1 MKIGVTGGIGSGKSY
16 VCRLLAQRWQ
26 LPVYDCDSAAKMLMV
41 SSPHIRQQLQE
52 LVGDDVYDASGQLNK
67 GVMSR
72 YLFTDAAH
80 VKAVNAIVHPA
91 VKDDFEQWASRQ
103 TGDVVMESAI
113 LVEAGFAKAVDCLV
127 VVEAPLALRIQR
139 AMARDG
145 ATEEQV
151 RARVRHQMTAE
162 QLRAYADIVIV
173 NDGRDLLSQLSPIVN
188 YTSPI
193 IH

>member
-52 LVGDDVYDASGQLNK
+52 LVGDDVYDAGGQLNK

-72 YLFTDAAH
+72 YLFADAAH

-91 VKDDFEQWASRQ
+91 VKDDFELWASQQ

>member
-1 MKIGVTGGIGSGKSY
+1 MRIGVTGGIGSGKSY

-52 LVGDDVYDASGQLNK
+52 LVGDDVYDAGGQLNK

-91 VKDDFEQWASRQ
+91 VKDDFEQWASQQ

>member
-1 MKIGVTGGIGSGKSY
+1 MRIGVTGGIGSGKSY
-16 VCRLLAQRWQ
+16 VCCLLAQRWQ

-41 SSPHIRQQLQE
+41 SSPRIRQQLQE
-52 LVGDDVYDASGQLNK
+52 LVGDDVYDVGGQLNK

-72 YLFTDAAH
+72 YLFADAAH

-91 VKDDFEQWASRQ
+91 VKDDFELWASQQ

-162 QLRAYADIVIV
+162 QLRAFADIVIV

>member
-113 LVEAGFAKAVDCLV
+113 LVEAGFAKAVDRLV

-151 RARVRHQMTAE
+151 RARVRHQLTAE

>member
-1 MKIGVTGGIGSGKSY
+1 MTGGIGSGKSY

-113 LVEAGFAKAVDCLV
+113 LVEAGFAKAVDRLV

-139 AMARDG
+139 AMVRDG
-145 ATEEQV
+145 ASEEQV
-151 RARVRHQMTAE
+151 QARIRHQMTAE

-173 NDGRDLLSQLSPIVN
+173 NDGRDLLSQLSSIVN

>member
-52 LVGDDVYDASGQLNK
+52 LVGDDVYDAGGQLNK

-72 YLFTDAAH
+72 YLFADAAH

-113 LVEAGFAKAVDCLV
+113 LVEAGFAKAVDRLV

-145 ATEEQV
+145 ASEEQV
-151 RARVRHQMTAE
+151 QARIRHQMTAE

>member
-52 LVGDDVYDASGQLNK
+52 MVGDDVYDASGQLNK

-80 VKAVNAIVHPA
+80 VKAVNAIVHPV

-113 LVEAGFAKAVDCLV
+113 LVEAGFAKAVDRLV

-145 ATEEQV
+145 ASEEQV
-151 RARVRHQMTAE
+151 QARIRHQMTAE

>member
-41 SSPHIRQQLQE
+41 SSTHIRQQLQE

-113 LVEAGFAKAVDCLV
+113 LVEAGFAKAVDRLV

-151 RARVRHQMTAE
+151 RARVRHQLTAE

>member
-1 MKIGVTGGIGSGKSY
+1 MVGHFGELEPTVVALEAIDIQ
-16 VCRLLAQRWQ
+16 LAR
-26 LPVYDCDSAAKMLMV
+26 
-41 SSPHIRQQLQE
+41 I
-52 LVGDDVYDASGQLNK
+52 
-67 GVMSR
+67 
-72 YLFTDAAH
+72 
-80 VKAVNAIVHPA
+80 
-91 VKDDFEQWASRQ
+91 
-103 TGDVVMESAI
+103 
-113 LVEAGFAKAVDCLV
+113 AKAVDRLV

-151 RARVRHQMTAE
+151 QARIRHQMTAE
-162 QLRAYADIVIV
+162 QLRTYADIVIV

>member
-1 MKIGVTGGIGSGKSY
+1 MRIGVTGGIGSGKSY

-52 LVGDDVYDASGQLNK
+52 LVGDDVYDADGQLNK

-72 YLFTDAAH
+72 YLFADAAH

-162 QLRAYADIVIV
+162 QLRAYADIIVV

>member
-1 MKIGVTGGIGSGKSY
+1 MRIGVTGGIGSGKSY

-41 SSPHIRQQLQE
+41 SSPRIRQQLQE
-52 LVGDDVYDASGQLNK
+52 LVGDDVYDAGGQLNK

>member
-91 VKDDFEQWASRQ
+91 VKDDFEQWASQQ

-113 LVEAGFAKAVDCLV
+113 LVEAGFAKAVDRLV

>member
-52 LVGDDVYDASGQLNK
+52 LVGDDVYDAGGQLNK

-72 YLFTDAAH
+72 YLFADTAH
-80 VKAVNAIVHPA
+80 VKAVNTIVHPA
-91 VKDDFEQWASRQ
+91 VKDDFEQWASQQ

>member
-41 SSPHIRQQLQE
+41 SSPRIRQQLQE
-52 LVGDDVYDASGQLNK
+52 LVGDDVYDAGGQLNK

-72 YLFTDAAH
+72 YLFADAAH

-91 VKDDFEQWASRQ
+91 VKDDFEQWASQQ

>member
-1 MKIGVTGGIGSGKSY
+1 MRIGVTGGIGSGKSY

-52 LVGDDVYDASGQLNK
+52 LVGDDVYDADGQLNK

-72 YLFTDAAH
+72 YLFADAAH

-91 VKDDFEQWASRQ
+91 VKDNFELWASQQ

-162 QLRAYADIVIV
+162 QLRAYADIVVV

>member
-1 MKIGVTGGIGSGKSY
+1 MRIGVTGGIGSGKSY

-52 LVGDDVYDASGQLNK
+52 LVGDDVYDADGQLNK

-72 YLFTDAAH
+72 YLFADAAH

-91 VKDDFEQWASRQ
+91 VKDNFEQWASQQ

-162 QLRAYADIVIV
+162 QLRAYADIIVV

>member
-1 MKIGVTGGIGSGKSY
+1 MRIGVTGGIGSGKSY

>member
-41 SSPHIRQQLQE
+41 SSPRIRQQLQE
-52 LVGDDVYDASGQLNK
+52 LVGDDVYDAGGQLNK

-72 YLFTDAAH
+72 YLFADAAH
-80 VKAVNAIVHPA
+80 VKAVNTIVHPA
-91 VKDDFEQWASRQ
+91 VKDDFELWASQQ

-113 LVEAGFAKAVDCLV
+113 LVEAGFAKAVDFLV

-173 NDGRDLLSQLSPIVN
+173 NDGRDLHSQLSPIVN

>member
-1 MKIGVTGGIGSGKSY
+1 MRIGVTGGIGSGKSY

-52 LVGDDVYDASGQLNK
+52 LVGDDVYDAGGQLNK

-72 YLFTDAAH
+72 YLFADAAH

-91 VKDDFEQWASRQ
+91 VKDNFELWASQQ

>member
-1 MKIGVTGGIGSGKSY
+1 MRIGVTGGIGSGKSY

-52 LVGDDVYDASGQLNK
+52 LVGDDVYDVGGQLNK

-72 YLFTDAAH
+72 YLFADTAH

-91 VKDDFEQWASRQ
+91 VKDDFEQWASQQ

-162 QLRAYADIVIV
+162 QLRAYADIIVV

-188 YTSPI
+188 YISPI

>member
-1 MKIGVTGGIGSGKSY
+1 MRIGVTGGIGSGKSY

-52 LVGDDVYDASGQLNK
+52 LVGDDVYDADGQLNK

-72 YLFTDAAH
+72 YLFADAAH

-91 VKDDFEQWASRQ
+91 VKDDFEQWNSRQ

-127 VVEAPLALRIQR
+127 VVEAPLTLRIQR

-145 ATEEQV
+145 ATEKQV

-188 YTSPI
+188 YISPI

>member
-52 LVGDDVYDASGQLNK
+52 LVGDDVYDAGGQLNK

-72 YLFTDAAH
+72 YLFADAAH

-145 ATEEQV
+145 ATEEQG

-162 QLRAYADIVIV
+162 QLRTYADIVIV

-188 YTSPI
+188 YSSPI
-193 IH
+193 IQ

>member
-52 LVGDDVYDASGQLNK
+52 LVGDDVYDADGQLNK

-91 VKDDFEQWASRQ
+91 VKDDFELWASQQ

>member
-41 SSPHIRQQLQE
+41 SSPRIRQQLQE
-52 LVGDDVYDASGQLNK
+52 LVGDDVYDAGGQLNK

-72 YLFTDAAH
+72 YLFADAAH

-113 LVEAGFAKAVDCLV
+113 LVEAGFAKAVDRLV

-145 ATEEQV
+145 ASEEQV
-151 RARVRHQMTAE
+151 QARIRHQMTAE

-193 IH
+193 IQ

>member
-52 LVGDDVYDASGQLNK
+52 LVGDDVYDAGGQLNK

-72 YLFTDAAH
+72 YLFADTAH

-91 VKDDFEQWASRQ
+91 VKDDFELWASQQ

>member
-1 MKIGVTGGIGSGKSY
+1 MRIGVTGGIGSGKSY

-41 SSPHIRQQLQE
+41 TSPHIRQQLQE
-52 LVGDDVYDASGQLNK
+52 LVGDDVYDADGQLNK

-72 YLFTDAAH
+72 YLFADAAH

-162 QLRAYADIVIV
+162 QLRAYADIIVV

>member
-1 MKIGVTGGIGSGKSY
+1 MRIGVTGGIGSGKSY

-52 LVGDDVYDASGQLNK
+52 LVGDDVYDAGGQLNK

-72 YLFTDAAH
+72 YLFADTAH

-91 VKDDFEQWASRQ
+91 VKDDFEQWASQQ

>member
-1 MKIGVTGGIGSGKSY
+1 MRIGVTGGIGSGKSY

-41 SSPHIRQQLQE
+41 SSPRIRQQLQE
-52 LVGDDVYDASGQLNK
+52 LVGDDVYDAGGQLNK

-72 YLFTDAAH
+72 YLFADAAH

-113 LVEAGFAKAVDCLV
+113 LVEAGFAKAVDRLV

-162 QLRAYADIVIV
+162 QLRAYADIIVV

>member
-1 MKIGVTGGIGSGKSY
+1 MRIGVTGGIGSGKSY

-52 LVGDDVYDASGQLNK
+52 LVGDDVYDAGGQLNK

-72 YLFTDAAH
+72 YLFADAAH

-91 VKDDFEQWASRQ
+91 VKDNFELWASQQ

-145 ATEEQV
+145 ANEEQV

-162 QLRAYADIVIV
+162 QLRAYADIVVV

>member
-1 MKIGVTGGIGSGKSY
+1 MRIGVTGGIGSGKSY

-52 LVGDDVYDASGQLNK
+52 LVGDDVYDAGGQLNK

-72 YLFTDAAH
+72 YLFADAAH

-91 VKDDFEQWASRQ
+91 VKDNFELWASQQ

-162 QLRAYADIVIV
+162 QLRAYADIVVV

>member
-1 MKIGVTGGIGSGKSY
+1 MRIGVTGGIGSGKSY

-26 LPVYDCDSAAKMLMV
+26 LPVYDCDSAAKVLMV

-80 VKAVNAIVHPA
+80 VKAVNAIVHPV

-103 TGDVVMESAI
+103 TGDVVIESAI
-113 LVEAGFAKAVDCLV
+113 LVEAGFAKAVDRLV

-145 ATEEQV
+145 ASEEQV
-151 RARVRHQMTAE
+151 QARIRHQMTAE

>member
-80 VKAVNAIVHPA
+80 VKAVNVIVHPA
-91 VKDDFEQWASRQ
+91 VKDDFELWASQQ

>member
-1 MKIGVTGGIGSGKSY
+1 MTGGIGSGKSY

-52 LVGDDVYDASGQLNK
+52 LVGDDAYDASGQLNK

-91 VKDDFEQWASRQ
+91 VKDDFEQWVSRQ

-113 LVEAGFAKAVDCLV
+113 LVEAGFAKAVDRLV

-145 ATEEQV
+145 ASEEQV
-151 RARVRHQMTAE
+151 QARIRHQMTAE

>member
-41 SSPHIRQQLQE
+41 SSPRIRQQLQE
-52 LVGDDVYDASGQLNK
+52 LVGDDVYDAGGQLNK

-72 YLFTDAAH
+72 YLFADAAH

-113 LVEAGFAKAVDCLV
+113 LVEAGFAKAVDRLV

>member
-41 SSPHIRQQLQE
+41 SSPRIRQQLQE
-52 LVGDDVYDASGQLNK
+52 LVGDDVYDAGGQLNK

-72 YLFTDAAH
+72 YLFADAAH

-91 VKDDFEQWASRQ
+91 VKDDFELWASQQ

>member
-41 SSPHIRQQLQE
+41 SSPRIRQQLQE
-52 LVGDDVYDASGQLNK
+52 LVGDDVYDAGGQLNK

-72 YLFTDAAH
+72 YLFADAAH

-113 LVEAGFAKAVDCLV
+113 LVEAGFAKAVDRLV

-145 ATEEQV
+145 ASEEQV
-151 RARVRHQMTAE
+151 QARIRHQMTAE

>member
-1 MKIGVTGGIGSGKSY
+1 MRIGVTGGIGSGKSY

-52 LVGDDVYDASGQLNK
+52 LVGDDVYDAGGQLNK

-72 YLFTDAAH
+72 YLFADAAH

-91 VKDDFEQWASRQ
+91 VKDDFELWASQQ

>member
-1 MKIGVTGGIGSGKSY
+1 MRIGVTGGIGSGKSY
-16 VCRLLAQRWQ
+16 VCCLLAQRWQ

-52 LVGDDVYDASGQLNK
+52 LVGDDVYDAGGQLNK

-72 YLFTDAAH
+72 YLFADAAH

-91 VKDDFEQWASRQ
+91 VKDNFELWASQQ

-162 QLRAYADIVIV
+162 QLRAYADIVVV

>member
-1 MKIGVTGGIGSGKSY
+1 MRIGVTGGIGSGKSY

-52 LVGDDVYDASGQLNK
+52 LVGDDVYDAGGQLNK

-72 YLFTDAAH
+72 YLFADAAH

-91 VKDDFEQWASRQ
+91 VKDNFELWASQQ

-127 VVEAPLALRIQR
+127 VVEAPLALRLQR

-162 QLRAYADIVIV
+162 QLRAYADIVVV